1 MNSNKFADILNNL
14 CNMFIDDGQVP
25 EEVIEML
32 IDAGADI
39 DSIKEIGFS
48 DDQIRDYVYYA
59 SAVSGQPED
68 EIAAELGL

>member
-1 MNSNKFADILNNL
+1 MNSDKYIDILNKL

-32 IDAGADI
+32 IDAGADV
-39 DSIKEIGFS
+39 DTLKEIGFN
-48 DDQIRDYVYYA
+48 DNQLRDYVYYA
-59 SAVSGQPED
+59 SAISGQSED